1 MGLQLTR
8 DVRGAER
15 MAGDGE
21 GSIVDYAST
30 VWRRRWMI
38 ATLGVV
44 ALVIAFVISMLLP
57 KTYDSVATV
66 LAPKEGAAGGLLPGL
81 TASSG
86 LLQQVVGLSLPS
98 LTPNRDLLISVL
110 RSRTIAD
117 SVVTKFDLQ
126 QRYRERY
133 REDAINRLRRMT
145 AVSLTKEGVIAVRV
159 EDTDAARAAEMA
171 NYYVDLLD
179 RLVAQYSRGEA
190 GRQRGFLTSQ
200 LASAK
205 TDLDTAEEELRRFQE
220 KNRAIVLQ
228 EQTKGAIEAAAR
240 LKGEIIAAEVQ
251 LQAMRNFATEANP
264 EIVQLRR
271 RIDEMKRQLGQMQ
284 YGDGSAPTPNA
295 GRRDFS
301 VPFAKVPEVGL
312 ELARLTREVRIQET
326 LVTLLTQQGEQAR
339 LVEAKDVPVVQVL
352 DRAVPSERPIRPRV
366 AVNVAVSVAGSLLLG
381 VFLAL
386 FLDSSSRWRAAS
398 R

>member
-66 LAPKEGAAGGLLPGL
+66 LAPKEGAASGLLPGL

>member
-1 MGLQLTR
+1 LQLTR

-133 REDAINRLRRMT
+133 RED
-145 AVSLTKEGVIAVRV
+145 
-159 EDTDAARAAEMA
+159 
-171 NYYVDLLD
+171 
-179 RLVAQYSRGEA
+179 
-190 GRQRGFLTSQ
+190 
-200 LASAK
+200 
-205 TDLDTAEEELRRFQE
+205 
-220 KNRAIVLQ
+220 
-228 EQTKGAIEAAAR
+228 
-240 LKGEIIAAEVQ
+240 
-251 LQAMRNFATEANP
+251 
-264 EIVQLRR
+264 
-271 RIDEMKRQLGQMQ
+271 
-284 YGDGSAPTPNA
+284 
-295 GRRDFS
+295 
-301 VPFAKVPEVGL
+301 
-312 ELARLTREVRIQET
+312 
-326 LVTLLTQQGEQAR
+326 
-339 LVEAKDVPVVQVL
+339 
-352 DRAVPSERPIRPRV
+352 
-366 AVNVAVSVAGSLLLG
+366 
-381 VFLAL
+381 
-386 FLDSSSRWRAAS
+386 
-398 R
+398 